1 MLVKNLQRQRNFVD
15 EHDFPIQN
23 SYTDR
28 VQRLSHSR
36 DQKIFVTS
44 LVQSAIHV
52 LILDG
57 QSAWP
62 YPSVFLSILTDF
74 EDELIIIDT
83 DNPSLVWKRPMW

>member
-1 MLVKNLQRQRNFVD
+1 MLVKNLQRRRNFVD

-23 SYTDR
+23 SYTDQ

-52 LILDG
+52 LSLDG
-57 QSAWP
+57 QS
-62 YPSVFLSILTDF
+62 T
-74 EDELIIIDT
+74 
-83 DNPSLVWKRPMW
+83 

>member
-1 MLVKNLQRQRNFVD
+1 MLVKNLQRWRNFVD

-23 SYTDR
+23 SYTDQ

-52 LILDG
+52 LSLDG
-57 QSAWP
+57 QSTWP

>member
-1 MLVKNLQRQRNFVD
+1 MLVNNLQRRRNFVD

-23 SYTDR
+23 SYTDQ

-36 DQKIFVTS
+36 DQKIFVTL

-57 QSAWP
+57 QSA
-62 YPSVFLSILTDF
+62 
-74 EDELIIIDT
+74 
-83 DNPSLVWKRPMW
+83 

>member
-28 VQRLSHSR
+28 VQRVSHSR

-62 YPSVFLSILTDF
+62 HPSVFLSILTDF
-74 EDELIIIDT
+74 EDELRSI
-83 DNPSLVWKRPMW
+83 NNNWYR